1 MAGNWWEQDAVV
13 PQQRVA
19 PTGPVP
25 GRLVAVPKPVDP
37 LAVNRDERAAR
48 AETRASEA
56 SARAATAAER
66 QADQQVV
73 TNASSIRDDF
83 DKRPA
88 VVAYRKVLPKYMAGL
103 QSAPNPAGDLDLI
116 YSYASIM
123 DPESAVREGEQAMI
137 AGGDTLYGR
146 TVARL
151 QKELGGDG
159 AFRDEYRQQLRK
171 ELSNRMGA
179 LNRAFID
186 ERVQFKGVADRNNI
200 NPMDIVG
207 EHPGGS
213 FQQAEANSLGRSV
226 DQLDYQG
233 KGVVGAMQPT
243 PPRNDGGNDTPEG
256 GGAKGYRFDNNA
268 IGALNAYLKTPG
280 ASAEGLKAMHD
291 QLSGGAALMT
301 LEDAAALFK
310 QGRIEGFDYSKID
323 APVEAQA
330 RALAAEQDAKAA
342 SVGAPRT
349 DAGTLVN
356 EGFTFGLSGEAA
368 GVGNALSGLTRGD
381 TNLIPNYLVGRNARD
396 LQIADARRNLG
407 YTGTALEM
415 GGGLLSGGVGLARAY
430 APSANIASSNMRA
443 AVGGGGL
450 AGFGYGQDE
459 GSVTGAALGAGLGYG
474 LAKATPVVGNALAGV
489 YNRVANRPSAV
500 AARNARAGLQAEGAA
515 LQQAGQAEGVNVNR
529 AMVNPSLQN
538 RVTRSGMSVFGA
550 GTVNRSMA
558 DVASGVQAGT
568 ERLGAGGTA
577 LEPQVAGQTIQTAAE
592 RYIKQSGAVAKRQY
606 DKAERLA
613 GNTKVTP
620 LEAGQRVGQLITK
633 LQETP
638 ETNAGEIAFLQKL
651 ESDFGKDL
659 SVGGLRRIRTQLRG
673 KIAKGELTFG
683 EEEANVLGIM
693 DAASNDI
700 SNGLAAA
707 GKTDAANAFKAA
719 DSAYR
724 QRMSFINDTVQKLI
738 GKRNANVTPE
748 STLSKFQAMATPKGD
763 EAGLGKMMA
772 QMAPDEAADIRA
784 TLASTLGQ
792 NNKGEFST
800 AALASQAQKMTR
812 AAKVH
817 IFGQDGADSL
827 DRLVMLAKAHNRV
840 TSTLRGS
847 PTGVATA
854 ANAWRTALTT
864 VMGLGGGGAM
874 GSMEGFA
881 MAGATA
887 GLIGAGDVL
896 SARALMSTN
905 LTKWLARTPTTSA
918 DINKHIQQLGV
929 VASRDPAIANEVLS
943 LQARLIESINSAP
956 ARLAA
961 DEGNPRRNVVNGRQ
975 GNGQNNGG
983 TDQGSSRQA
992 PPNTGAPR

>member
-1 MAGNWWEQDAVV
+1 MQPTKARDDGTTGGTTGGDNNPDAGNPNAAEIAAKMARDRARGGLNSADAILTADQDKAYHTFLLGKPDATQIRAYLTNLGVNAGPGDNAEEVAKYYREGNTGYGGVGPQTLTPEQNAAVEESLKSGAGSY
-13 PQQRVA
+13 PA
-19 PTGPVP
+19 AMG
-25 GRLVAVPKPVDP
+25 
-37 LAVNRDERAAR
+37 AAR
-48 AETRASEA
+48 ALSSGWLDEAGAGVDAFGDAMLGRASFADALNSNLAINREVIRRSGEESPIA
-56 SARAATAAER
+56 TGAGMLLGGVAMPYGAGARTPLEVAKVGGIMSGLYGLGEGTTMGGRAA
-66 QADQQVV
+66 
-73 TNASSIRDDF
+73 
-83 DKRPA
+83 
-88 VVAYRKVLPKYMAGL
+88 
-103 QSAPNPAGDLDLI
+103 
-116 YSYASIM
+116 
-123 DPESAVREGEQAMI
+123 
-137 AGGDTLYGR
+137 GG
-146 TVARL
+146 
-151 QKELGGDG
+151 
-159 AFRDEYRQQLRK
+159 
-171 ELSNRMGA
+171 
-179 LNRAFID
+179 
-186 ERVQFKGVADRNNI
+186 
-200 NPMDIVG
+200 
-207 EHPGGS
+207 
-213 FQQAEANSLGRSV
+213 
-226 DQLDYQG
+226 
-233 KGVVGAMQPT
+233 
-243 PPRNDGGNDTPEG
+243 
-256 GGAKGYRFDNNA
+256 A
-268 IGALNAYLKTPG
+268 IGA
-280 ASAEGLKAMHD
+280 GL
-291 QLSGGAALMT
+291 
-301 LEDAAALFK
+301 
-310 QGRIEGFDYSKID
+310 GF
-323 APVEAQA
+323 
-330 RALAAEQDAKAA
+330 
-342 SVGAPRT
+342 
-349 DAGTLVN
+349 AG
-356 EGFTFGLSGEAA
+356 
-368 GVGNALSGLTRGD
+368 
-381 TNLIPNYLVGRNARD
+381 
-396 LQIADARRNLG
+396 
-407 YTGTALEM
+407 
-415 GGGLLSGGVGLARAY
+415 
-430 APSANIASSNMRA
+430 
-443 AVGGGGL
+443 
-450 AGFGYGQDE
+450 
-459 GSVTGAALGAGLGYG
+459 GYG

-489 YNRVANRPSAV
+489 YDRVANRPSAV

-529 AMVNPSLQN
+529 AMVDPSLQN
-538 RVTRSGMSVFGA
+538 NVTRSGMSVFGA

-568 ERLGAGGTA
+568 QRLGAGGTA

-633 LQETP
+633 LSETP
-638 ETNAGEIAFLQKL
+638 EINAGEIAFLQKL
-651 ESDFGKDL
+651 ESDFGQDL
-659 SVGGLRRIRTQLRG
+659 TVGGLRRIRTQLRG

-700 SNGLAAA
+700 ANGLAAA

-719 DSAYR
+719 DGAYR

-800 AALASQAQKMTR
+800 ALLASQAQKMTR

-874 GSMEGFA
+874 GSMEGLA
-881 MAGATA
+881 TAGATA

-918 DINKHIQQLGV
+918 DIAKHITQLSV
-929 VASRDPAIANEVLS
+929 VASREPAIANEVLQ
-943 LQARLIESINSAP
+943 LQARLADSFGSSAT
-956 ARLAA
+956 RLAA
-961 DEGNPRRNVVNGRQ
+961 DEGNGRGNVVDGRK